1 MTRREEIR
9 ERIEKLEYREFL
21 INMTDHWTNSD
32 REILAEVR
40 KEIREAKEELK
51 ALKD

>member
-21 INMTDHWTNSD
+21 INMTDHWTNRD
-32 REILAEVR
+32 RETTAEVR
-40 KEIREAKEELK
+40 KDIDELK
-51 ALKD
+51 ALED